1 LPHLPGAK
9 PAVIVITGQDP
20 RDVPGAAAVLRKP
33 VSLSQLLG
41 LIQGLMLLSEKYDGE
56 GN

>member
-1 LPHLPGAK
+1 
-9 PAVIVITGQDP
+9 
-20 RDVPGAAAVLRKP
+20 LRKP

-41 LIQGLMLLSEKYDGE
+41 LIQALMILSEKYDGE